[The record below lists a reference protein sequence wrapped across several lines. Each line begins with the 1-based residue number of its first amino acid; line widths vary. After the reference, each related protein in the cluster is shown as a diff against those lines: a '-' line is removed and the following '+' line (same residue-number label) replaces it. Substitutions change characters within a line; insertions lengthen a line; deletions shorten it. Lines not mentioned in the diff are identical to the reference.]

1 MTQKRSD
8 ENMATPFLKVYDA
21 FLARITADEWTLEEE
36 LAIVERDWQELLKMA
51 IARFKYPRVSL
62 EFEEVSAADIEDSA
76 PQLKIYQFKND
87 LTNAE
92 IQVLAT
98 IMKHEWIRRCVAS
111 WEHIGTLYTSKDFS
125 AANHLDKLNDLESN
139 VRREVDEAIDIYDK
153 SRGNVPATIFRQ
165 LAGKRQ
171 SY

>member
-1 MTQKRSD
+1 
-8 ENMATPFLKVYDA
+8 MATPFLKVYDA

-62 EFEEVSAADIEDSA
+62 EFEEVSAAEASEMA
-76 PQLKIYQFKND
+76 PQLKIYQFKDD

-98 IMKHEWIRRCVAS
+98 YMKHEWIKRCVAS
-111 WEHIGTLYTSKDFS
+111 WEHIGQLYTSKDFS
-125 AANHLDKLNDLESN
+125 AANHLDKLNDM
-139 VRREVDEAIDIYDK
+139 EARVAIECEAAKDDYDK
-153 SRGNVPATIFRQ
+153 SRGYAPADIFRK
-165 LAGKRQ
+165 LAGKKH
-171 SY
+171 SN